1 MTQVTLK
8 NTKAQIFDALQSV
21 KDVREERNALAI
33 LSIILFTTTCLF

>member
-8 NTKAQIFDALQSV
+8 NTKAQIYDALQNV

-33 LSIILFTTTCLF
+33 IATILFAFNCLF

>member
-8 NTKAQIFDALQSV
+8 NTKAQIFDALQNV
-21 KDVREERNALAI
+21 KDVKEDRNALAI

>member
-8 NTKAQIFDALQSV
+8 STKAQIFDALQNV
-21 KDVREERNALAI
+21 KDVREERNTLAI

>member
-1 MTQVTLK
+1 MKPITLK
-8 NTKAQIFDALQSV
+8 NTKAQIFEAFQNV